1 MLKTT
6 LMGISLFIFL
16 KVASGISTTD
26 KNPRVSY
33 QEVDPATFT
42 GTLNIKVQP
51 VDQADCKGNKATF
64 SVEAEGGTG
73 NIQYQWKRKRPSDE
87 TFETFGAR
95 DSIKLPVYNVGVG
108 DEAPDGTLYQVVL
121 TDQNNIL
128 TSMIASLTVN
138 QITGIAPVGVAK
150 YTMNQDEDLWFKVL
164 TAGNTPNAFQWIKKY
179 GSNDWRDLTDNT
191 ILTGSQS
198 EQINFTKLSVADSG
212 IYKIRV
218 FFPTIDGNQC
228 IETSAI
234 TRRINVIASIDTVPP
249 EFINLND
256 EYRTFCEADPEM
268 ADWNETGNEIHLV
281 RREFDQLH
289 AHSPLFDLS
298 TIHFSDNITP
308 SAELKLHWGIFSS
321 TIPFAPI
328 SDESGTELIDM
339 HGQISLHPEN
349 INVDGK
355 IPGNLI
361 YQIIYWL
368 EDAAGNLTPQELRHK
383 IVVTFQ
389 SPPEIL
395 SEF

>member
-1 MLKTT
+1 MS
-6 LMGISLFIFL
+6 ISLFVFL
-16 KVASGISTTD
+16 KVASGISTTV
-26 KNPRVSY
+26 KNPLISY
-33 QEVDPATFT
+33 HEVGQATFS
-42 GTLNIKVQP
+42 GMLNIKVQP

-73 NIQYQWKRKRPSDE
+73 KIHYQWKRKRPSDE
-87 TFETFGAR
+87 TFATFGAR
-95 DSIKLPVYNVGVG
+95 DSTKLPVYNIGVG
-108 DEAPDGTLYQVVL
+108 DEAPDGTLYLVLL
-121 TDQNNIL
+121 TDQNNIV

-150 YTMNQDEDLWFKVL
+150 YTMNQDESLWLKVL

-179 GSNDWRDLTDNT
+179 GSNDWRDLIDNT
-191 ILTGSQS
+191 IIAGSKS

-218 FFPTIDGNQC
+218 TFPTIDGNQC
-228 IETSAI
+228 TETSSI
-234 TRRINVIASIDTVPP
+234 VRRINVIASIDTVPP

-256 EYRTFCEADPEM
+256 EFRTFCEADPEM
-268 ADWNETGNEIHLV
+268 ADWNETLNEIQLV
-281 RREFDQLH
+281 RREFYQLH
-289 AHSPLFDLS
+289 KYSALFDLS
-298 TIHFSDNITP
+298 TIHFNDNITP
-308 SAELKLHWGIFSS
+308 AAELKLHWGIFS
-321 TIPFAPI
+321 TNTLFAPI

-339 HGQISLHPEN
+339 QGQISLHPEN
-349 INVDGK
+349 INVDGQ
-355 IPGNLI
+355 ISGNLI